1 MLGRM
6 FREVKGRDPVDITD
20 YVQKLEQKNQVLID
34 VLQRGAP
41 NDRKFWAKL
50 KAALTGDSGWDEVVH
65 IYAESG
71 DYCLKLTV
79 PDECFTK

>member
-20 YVQKLEQKNQVLID
+20 YVQKLEQKNQVLLN
-34 VLQRGAP
+34 LQRFDP